1 MRVRAA
7 SRDLRLHRRQRIARR
22 PHRRVRG
29 SPARA
34 LRRSRGD
41 SRRSL
46 HGTHGGGL
54 QHHDATGES
63 GGVRASGRNRV
74 VLTPLIPVSSVLTPC
89 PPLPS
94 GEGARRSCCVS
105 PLPKGEGMKG
115 VRTTTDRKSTRLNS
129 SHITISYAVFCLKRK
144 K

>member
-63 GGVRASGRNRV
+63 GGVRASGRTTPAPPPPPPPRP
-74 VLTPLIPVSSVLTPC
+74 VLTPP
-89 PPLPS
+89 PPLPPPPH
-94 GEGARRSCCVS
+94 A
-105 PLPKGEGMKG
+105 PP
-115 VRTTTDRKSTRLNS
+115 
-129 SHITISYAVFCLKRK
+129 
-144 K
+144 